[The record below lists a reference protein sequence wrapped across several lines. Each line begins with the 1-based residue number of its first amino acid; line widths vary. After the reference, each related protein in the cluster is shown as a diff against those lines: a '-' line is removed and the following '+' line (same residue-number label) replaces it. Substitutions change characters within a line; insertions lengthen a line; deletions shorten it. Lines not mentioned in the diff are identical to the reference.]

1 MAETKINL
9 KVCTVF
15 QTLNLQHQKFVLEY
29 LKSFNATKA
38 ARKAKYSAKTAR
50 TQGSFL
56 LTKPDILK
64 AIEEVK
70 AQLSQGDIASVQ
82 EIAEY
87 LTRIKRGNINKVATW
102 TKDGLFFTASSDEMD
117 NETAE
122 LIKKVKVTE
131 KTSQKGDWTEC
142 KTEVEL
148 HDPVKAAELLGRYH
162 GMFKDKVEHSGTI
175 EVKHEADKEFL
186 EWLRARK

>member
-1 MAETKINL
+1 MAIDL
-9 KVCTVF
+9 KTCLAF
-15 QTLNLQHQKFVLEY
+15 QTLSSQKKKFVLEY
-29 LKSFNATKA
+29 LKDFNATKA
-38 ARKAKYSAKTAR
+38 AIRAKYSKKTAYSIGQR
-50 TQGSFL
+50 L
-56 LTKPDILK
+56 LKNVEIQK
-64 AIEEVK
+64 ALGEVSG
-70 AQLSQGDIASVQ
+70 QIMQGDIASVQ
-82 EIAEY
+82 EIAEF

-117 NETAE
+117 DETAA

-148 HDPVKAAELLGRYH
+148 HDPVHAAELLGRYH
-162 GMFKDKVEHSGTI
+162 GMFKDKVEHSGTV